1 MPNKRLY
8 LSLLLLS
15 AIFMSCQREVDVD
28 NFAPRITA
36 RTETQSS
43 TRTSLS
49 VDEAGQGTI
58 YWNPA
63 DRINV
68 FFGTTRVLY
77 TSQNKA
83 DATSAVFQTTDNVTS
98 TTVSSTN
105 IWGLYPSDD
114 SSTCDGNS
122 VTTTLPSQQYGIPE
136 TFDDDLFITL
146 AYSNSTTLQFYNVC
160 GGIKFSLSRDDI
172 KAISF
177 RGNNNENLAGKVKLS
192 FSNDLPNATVVNGV
206 KEITLTP
213 KSGQTFS
220 KDVNYY
226 IVTLPSTL
234 SNGFTMTFT
243 TTDGAVGTL
252 NYTDKAV
259 TLKRSIFSRQKQI
272 DSFATFEGGSQ
283 SNNVIYYT
291 TDNGKIVTPYKTDVF
306 GAGIVSNEYVNG
318 QGILTFDGSVTTIG
332 DYAFFYCGH
341 LTSIVIP
348 DSVTSFGISAF
359 DSCNQLTA
367 FDIPGSVE
375 SIDDYAFYNC
385 VNLTS
390 IEIPSS
396 VTQIGDRV
404 FSCCT
409 ALASITVDAGNPV
422 YDSRNGCN
430 AIIETKSKTLVSGCK
445 NTVIPSSVTGIG
457 KSAFYH
463 LTSLTSIDI
472 PNSVTTIGDHAFF
485 RCTGLN
491 SLVIPYSVTS
501 IEFDAFTGC
510 SGLTSIKVDS
520 SNPNYDSR
528 DNCNALIETKSNTL
542 IVGCKNTGISNT
554 VTSIKDSAF
563 ADCVGLTSIE
573 IPKSVTSIGD
583 IAFDSCTGLT
593 SVTVYA
599 TTPPSIGNSVFS
611 NTNDCP
617 IYVPAESLEV
627 YKTAQGWSKYADRI
641 FPISQP
647 NNVIYYTSSDGK
659 IVTPYKTD
667 VFGANIVSN
676 VYVDGQG
683 IITFDG
689 DVTSIGYMA
698 FSYCSSLTS
707 TKIPALVSSIGEY
720 AFLNCGELLSIEIPN
735 SVTSIGDS
743 AFLDCSTLA
752 SIEIPNSVTSIGIGA
767 FRACSALTAIE
778 IPNSVTSIGFGA
790 FSFCGL
796 VSISVNSDN
805 PTYDSRNNCNAIIET
820 ISNTLISGCSKTIIP
835 NSVKSIGSHAFMGC
849 SELISIDIP
858 NSVTSIGYA
867 AFSSSGLTS
876 IDIPISVKSI
886 GHYAFLDCKLSSI
899 IVEDGNSVYDSR
911 DNCNAIIETINN
923 CLIVGCMNTC
933 IPNSLTSIKDEAFRG
948 CDGLTI
954 IMIPDSITSIGN
966 HAFNGCSDLTSI
978 VIANSVTSIGHAAF
992 LNCAN
997 LISVV
1002 VYATTPPLIDTEVF
1016 YHTNSCP
1023 IYVPVES
1030 LDAYISAAGWS
1041 EYADR
1046 IFPLNIK
1053 GDNNIIYYTSSDE
1066 KIITPNKTDVFGANI
1081 VSNEYVDGQGII
1093 TFDGDV
1099 TSIGDHAFIDC
1110 STLTAIKIPDSV
1122 TSIGGWAFEDCSE
1135 LSSIEI
1141 PERVTNIGYCAFYG
1155 CSGLKSIELPNCL
1168 ESIAESAFVNCSSL
1182 TSFVFPD
1189 SLTSIG
1195 NDAFYNCRGL
1205 TSIEIPPS
1213 LTTINGTPFRYCSG
1227 LESIR
1232 VQTGNPKYDSRNNCN
1247 AIIETQT
1254 NTLILGCKNT
1264 AIPNSIEI
1272 IGQFAFI
1279 GSALT
1284 SVIIPS
1290 SVTTIGF
1297 YAYADCRN
1305 LASIIIP
1312 SSVTIIKAG
1321 AFHLCTN
1328 LKSITLASSITSIEE
1343 YAFQYC
1349 YALTSIEL
1357 PSSVTSI
1364 GKGAFE
1370 RCSALA
1376 SFTIFATIP
1385 PVVGESLFIDT
1396 NDFPI
1401 FVPAESVDIY
1411 KSAENWSDYA
1421 DRIQA
1426 IPK

>member
-1 MPNKRLY
+1 MLNKRII
-8 LSLLLLS
+8 LSTSVLFFS
-15 AIFMSCQREVDVD
+15 AFLTSCQREVDID
-28 NFAPRITA
+28 DYAPRITA
-36 RTETQSS
+36 RTEAQSS

-49 VDEAGQGTI
+49 VDEDGQGTI

-63 DRINV
+63 DKINV

-105 IWGLYPSDD
+105 IWGLYPSDN

-146 AYSNSTTLQFYNVC
+146 AHSNSTTLQFYNVC

-177 RGNNNENLAGKVKLS
+177 RGNNNEDIAGKVKLS

-252 NYTDKAV
+252 NYTDKAI

-291 TDNGKIVTPYKTDVF
+291 TDNSKIVTPYKTDVF

-318 QGILTFDGSVTTIG
+318 QGILTFDSTVTSIG

-367 FDIPGSVE
+367 FDIPSSIE
-375 SIDDYAFYNC
+375 SINDYAFYNC

-409 ALASITVDAGNPV
+409 ALASITVDSGNPV

-445 NTVIPSSVTGIG
+445 NTVIPSSVTSIG

-485 RCTGLN
+485 CCTGLK

-520 SNPNYDSR
+520 SNSNYDSR

-542 IVGCKNTGISNT
+542 ITGCRNTIIPNT

-563 ADCVGLTSIE
+563 ADCSGLTSIE

-599 TTPPSIGNSVFS
+599 TTPPSIGNSVFD

-617 IYVPAESLEV
+617 IYVPAESLDA
-627 YKTAQGWSKYADRI
+627 YKSAQGWSKYADRI
-641 FPISQP
+641 FPLSQP
-647 NNVIYYTSSDGK
+647 NNVIYYTSSDGQ
-659 IVTPYKTD
+659 IVTPY
-667 VFGANIVSN
+667 N
-676 VYVDGQG
+676 
-683 IITFDG
+683 
-689 DVTSIGYMA
+689 
-698 FSYCSSLTS
+698 
-707 TKIPALVSSIGEY
+707 
-720 AFLNCGELLSIEIPN
+720 
-735 SVTSIGDS
+735 
-743 AFLDCSTLA
+743 
-752 SIEIPNSVTSIGIGA
+752 
-767 FRACSALTAIE
+767 
-778 IPNSVTSIGFGA
+778 
-790 FSFCGL
+790 
-796 VSISVNSDN
+796 
-805 PTYDSRNNCNAIIET
+805 
-820 ISNTLISGCSKTIIP
+820 
-835 NSVKSIGSHAFMGC
+835 
-849 SELISIDIP
+849 
-858 NSVTSIGYA
+858 
-867 AFSSSGLTS
+867 
-876 IDIPISVKSI
+876 
-886 GHYAFLDCKLSSI
+886 
-899 IVEDGNSVYDSR
+899 
-911 DNCNAIIETINN
+911 
-923 CLIVGCMNTC
+923 
-933 IPNSLTSIKDEAFRG
+933 
-948 CDGLTI
+948 
-954 IMIPDSITSIGN
+954 
-966 HAFNGCSDLTSI
+966 
-978 VIANSVTSIGHAAF
+978 
-992 LNCAN
+992 
-997 LISVV
+997 
-1002 VYATTPPLIDTEVF
+1002 
-1016 YHTNSCP
+1016 
-1023 IYVPVES
+1023 
-1030 LDAYISAAGWS
+1030 
-1041 EYADR
+1041 
-1046 IFPLNIK
+1046 
-1053 GDNNIIYYTSSDE
+1053 
-1066 KIITPNKTDVFGANI
+1066 TDVFGANI

-1099 TSIGDHAFIDC
+1099 TSIGDHAFYYRSHLASIV
-1110 STLTAIKIPDSV
+1110 IPNSV
-1122 TSIGGWAFEDCSE
+1122 TSIGFQVFSYCDDLTSIIIDSGNPVYDSRDNCNAIIESKSNTLIAGCKNTIIPKTVTSINDNAFD
-1135 LSSIEI
+1135 
-1141 PERVTNIGYCAFYG
+1141 A
-1155 CSGLKSIELPNCL
+1155 CSGLKSIEIPK
-1168 ESIAESAFVNCSSL
+1168 SVI
-1182 TSFVFPD
+1182 
-1189 SLTSIG
+1189 SIG
-1195 NDAFYNCRGL
+1195 AQAFADCNDL
-1205 TSIEIPPS
+1205 TSIEIPNS
-1213 LTTINGTPFRYCSG
+1213 VTSIGTWAFFFCSNLSSIVIPKSVTNIGSNPFIGCTG
-1227 LESIR
+1227 LASIAVES
-1232 VQTGNPKYDSRNNCN
+1232 GNPVYDSRDNSNS
-1247 AIIETQT
+1247 IIKTASNQ
-1254 NTLILGCKNT
+1254 LFVGCKNT
-1264 AIPNSIEI
+1264 HI
-1272 IGQFAFI
+1272 
-1279 GSALT
+1279 
-1284 SVIIPS
+1284 
-1290 SVTTIGF
+1290 
-1297 YAYADCRN
+1297 
-1305 LASIIIP
+1305 
-1312 SSVTIIKAG
+1312 
-1321 AFHLCTN
+1321 
-1328 LKSITLASSITSIEE
+1328 
-1343 YAFQYC
+1343 
-1349 YALTSIEL
+1349 

-1364 GKGAFE
+1364 GSWAFCY
-1370 RCSALA
+1370 CSGLISINIPCSVESIGTCAFSQSGLISIDIPSSIKSIGNQVFYYCTGLTSVIVRA
-1376 SFTIFATIP
+1376 MNPPTISGSEQFYN
-1385 PVVGESLFIDT
+1385 T
-1396 NDFPI
+1396 NDCPI
-1401 FVPAESVDIY
+1401 YVPNESVDVY
-1411 KSAENWSDYA
+1411 KSATGWIEYA

-1426 IPK
+1426 INSETTIPVPEAIDLGLSVKWASFNLGASKPEEYGNYYAWGETIPKKYYSWDTYKWGNPPTKYNQTDGLKTLEAEDDVVHLELKGKWRMPTLTEEEELYSKCSHKYIQLNGIYGYQFTGPNGNSIFVPGAGLYDGDDQLVFANGKGWYWSSTLSSSYLYARGFQFESTIFSTWITNHDRCDGHVIRPVYAE